1 MESVSREIA
10 EPIRRG
16 WPQLKKALALATVCG
31 LLLPAAKVLAIAKPA
46 PGDAPAAAPH
56 TGLPPNVLVA
66 MGVLVLLAVGAVVW
80 WYRAGR
86 KR

>member
-1 MESVSREIA
+1 MKR
-10 EPIRRG
+10 
-16 WPQLKKALALATVCG
+16 ALGLATVFCF
-31 LLLPAAKVLAIAKPA
+31 LMRTAEALAIAKPA

-56 TGLPPNVLVA
+56 AGLPPNVLVA
-66 MGVLVLLAVGAVVW
+66 TGVLVALAVGAVVW